1 MADNKMSLNEKA
13 SEILRKAEQYDL
25 ENNVLF
31 TTTFQGLTVQLKIL
45 ADLEKVIR
53 TQEALVTKEY
63 VKGRGNIYVHPAI
76 NEYNKTRS
84 SANNTVVTLLKI
96 IDKAKDQEN
105 KGDEHDPLWDI
116 LNGGGMSEE

>member
-1 MADNKMSLNEKA
+1 MAKKEMNLTEKA
-13 SEILRKAEQYDL
+13 NEILKLAEEYNL
-25 ENNVLF
+25 ESNFLF
-31 TTTFQGLTVQLKIL
+31 VTTFQGLSVQLKIL
-45 ADLEKVIR
+45 TDLEKVVR

-63 VKGRGNIYVHPAI
+63 VKGRENIYVHPAI
-76 NEYNKTRS
+76 TEYNKTRT

-105 KGDEHDPLWDI
+105 KGDQHDPLWDI

>member
-1 MADNKMSLNEKA
+1 MTDNKMSLNEKA
-13 SEILRKAEQYDL
+13 SEILRNAEQYDL

-45 ADLEKVIR
+45 GDLEKVIR
-53 TQEALVTKEY
+53 TQDALVTKEY

-84 SANNTVVTLLKI
+84 SANNTVATLLKI

-105 KGDEHDPLWDI
+105 KGEDHDPLWDL
-116 LNGGGMSEE
+116 LNGGD

>member
-1 MADNKMSLNEKA
+1 MTDNKMSLNEKA
-13 SEILRKAEQYDL
+13 SEILRNAEQYDL

-53 TQEALVTKEY
+53 TQDALVTKEY

-84 SANNTVVTLLKI
+84 SANNTVATLLKI

-116 LNGGGMSEE
+116 LNGGGMGEE

>member
-1 MADNKMSLNEKA
+1 MEKKELNLNEKA
-13 SEILRKAEQYDL
+13 SEIIKLAEEYNL
-25 ENNVLF
+25 ESNFLF
-31 TTTFQGLTVQLKIL
+31 VTTFQGLTVQLKIL
-45 ADLEKVIR
+45 DDLSKVIR
-53 TQEALVTKEY
+53 TQDALVTKEY

-76 NEYNKTRS
+76 GEYNKTRS

-96 IDKAKDQEN
+96 IDKAKDQDS